1 VPKISNFVLKDKHKS
16 VINDLQNNKNVN
28 TKANKDMDVNRMLVL

>member
-16 VINDLQNNKNVN
+16 GTNDLQNNKNVN
-28 TKANKDMDVNRMLVL
+28 TKANKDMDINRMLVL